1 MAPLLLRNASIQLV
15 RNNIMRIAFV
25 TPEYITEKNFD
36 GGLANYL
43 GRVCPALVK
52 MGHDVAV
59 VVTSNREGRLVQD
72 GVEVHRVVINP
83 VVLFWLNRLT
93 LRRLSAAN
101 FWILQSWFLNRACA
115 KLHRERNFD
124 LIQYA
129 SYTATGLFR
138 LRTVP
143 AIVRLSSYEPM
154 FQRACDHP
162 ASLNNRL
169 KAYLEKVAIGRA
181 DAVFCPSQVVADAAS
196 RDTGKLIKV
205 IESPFTGNPREVD
218 DQPFK
223 NLLEGRKFLLFF
235 GMLSALKGV
244 LSIAEI
250 IGPLLSAHSDLH
262 FVFIGKDGGY
272 LNRPMI
278 EHVWEKAGSFR
289 GRVLY
294 MGQMQHSQLYP
305 ILSHATAVVLPSRID
320 NLPNT
325 CLEAMACRR
334 IVIGT
339 RGASFEQLIEDGV
352 SGFLA
357 PVDSPVE
364 LLGVVEKMLAW
375 PDMERLKMGE
385 LAAQRIEAL
394 RPEIV
399 ITRLVAFYES
409 VIAGRA
415 T

>member
-1 MAPLLLRNASIQLV
+1 
-15 RNNIMRIAFV
+15 MRIAFV

-43 GRVCPALVK
+43 GRVCPALVA
-52 MGHDVAV
+52 MGHDVVV
-59 VVTSNREGRLVQD
+59 VVTSLREGSFIQD
-72 GVEVHRVVINP
+72 GVQVHRVIINP
-83 VVLFWLNRLT
+83 TALHWLNRFT
-93 LRRLSAAN
+93 LKRQRVAN
-101 FWILQSWFLNRACA
+101 QWILQSWLLNRSCA
-115 KLHRERNFD
+115 KLHRECPLD

-154 FQRACDHP
+154 FQRACDQP

-169 KAYLEKVAIGRA
+169 KTYLEKVAIGRA

-196 RDTGKLIKV
+196 RDTGKSIKV

-223 NLLEGRKFLLFF
+223 SLLEGKKFLLFF
-235 GMLSALKGV
+235 GMLSVLKGV

-250 IGPLLSAHSDLH
+250 ISPLLSTHSDLY

-272 LNRPMI
+272 LNQPMI
-278 EHVWEKAGSFR
+278 EHVWEKAGTYR

-294 MGQMQHSQLYP
+294 LGQMPHSQLYP
-305 ILSHATAVVLPSRID
+305 ILAHAAAVVLPSRID

-334 IVIGT
+334 VVIGT
-339 RGASFEQLIEDGV
+339 RGASFEQLIEDEV
-352 SGFLA
+352 NGFLA
-357 PVDSPVE
+357 PIDSPAG
-364 LLGVVEKMLAW
+364 LLSIVEKVLSL
-375 PDMERLKMGE
+375 PESEKLKLGER
-385 LAAQRIEAL
+385 AANRIEAL
-394 RPEIV
+394 RPEVAIN
-399 ITRLVAFYES
+399 RLVALYES
-409 VIAGRA
+409 VIVDKAI
-415 T
+415 